1 MNNLIDLDE
10 EEVVVLP
17 TSNLKGADVSSI
29 QETLA
34 RDESTEDVA
43 HEAQGRQTRLATLE
57 EVEREHIMGILEY
70 TQGNKSE
77 AAKILGIT
85 IKSVYNKLHM
95 YEAQGHKLGV
105 AGIRPTVKGAKD
117 EQ

>member
-10 EEVVVLP
+10 EEVVLP
-17 TSNLKGADVSSI
+17 LGNKGAEVKSAED
-29 QETLA
+29 TLA
-34 RDESTEDVA
+34 NDSVESVA
-43 HEAQGRQTRLATLE
+43 HEAQGRQTPLVTLE

-105 AGIRPTVKGAKD
+105 AGIRTTVKGEKD